1 MKVDPIEIFYKH
13 NGWLRMSEALKH
25 GISRYTLY
33 SLLDKGIIEQVSR
46 GVYCL
51 TNLPGVSNPD
61 LFAVASRCPKAVICL
76 ISALSFHEI
85 TTQIPHR
92 VDIAIPRNSYRPRI
106 DWPPTCVHEFS
117 DQAYQMGIEEHN
129 MGGMIVKIYDME
141 KTLVD
146 CFRFRNIYGGIGIVI
161 EALEFYRDEKEV
173 NYKKIMEYA
182 KICRVDKSMQPY
194 LEKIL

>member
-1 MKVDPIEIFYKH
+1 MKVDPIEIFHKH
-13 NGWLRMSEALKH
+13 NGWLHMSEALKH
-25 GISRYTLY
+25 GISHYTLY
-33 SLLDKGIIEQVSR
+33 SLLDKGVIEQVSR
-46 GVYCL
+46 GIYRL
-51 TNLPGVSNPD
+51 TCLPGISYPD
-61 LFAVASRCPKAVICL
+61 IVTVAMRYPNAVICL

-92 VDIAIPRNSYRPRI
+92 VDIAIPRNSYRPTL
-106 DWPPTCVHEFS
+106 DWPSIAVHRFS
-117 DQAYQMGIEEHN
+117 DQAYQAGIEEHN
-129 MGGMIVKIYDME
+129 IDGVTVKIYDME